1 MPQFSKQVPS
11 NAVPR
16 RGELHSLAREAEKE
30 VAQWNEVAKSTRVS
44 YESKA
49 KTLAKGWNLGTA
61 CKKTR
66 YAMKAAG
73 LWTMRK
79 QLKQLL
85 KHAKK
90 VQKNGQTGAELFM
103 VREAQYAIEME
114 KVRQKLAAIRA
125 FETLPWQEVDDPKL
139 RLEAPHKQAPAT
151 DAELVAFYGRA
162 KKSIYREAFLVA
174 EFCGCRGEEFREGIR
189 VELMQKKGQ
198 LTLIFYIES
207 AKADGKKKGID
218 LRAVEVPFPADAAKS
233 VQERWQ
239 ELAKAVHK
247 SGKTHVVR
255 IMATENSSAGELFTN
270 ACKTI
275 SKSAKVKVAA
285 YALRNRYSAQV
296 KQANPGDAVAVA
308 LALGHQTTETQRHYA
323 RASRGGGGVSPV
335 QSTGVNV
342 CGAKIRGA
350 PKRTGPPQ
358 HVKQKTTLNA
368 STPKA
373 ATPSARSRGPRL

>member
-1 MPQFSKQVPS
+1 MPRFSKRQPS
-11 NAVPR
+11 NAVPQK
-16 RGELHSLAREAEKE
+16 GELHSLVREAEKE
-30 VAQWNEVAKSTRVS
+30 VAKWTEVAKSTRIS

-49 KTLAKGWNLGTA
+49 ATLAKGWNLGTA

-79 QLKQLL
+79 QLKALL

-90 VQKNGQTGAELFM
+90 VQKNGETGAELFM
-103 VREAQYAIEME
+103 VREAQYAREME
-114 KVRQKLAAIRA
+114 KVRQKLAAIRE
-125 FETLPWQEVDDPKL
+125 FEALPWQEVHHPKL
-139 RLEAPHKQAPAT
+139 RLEAPHKKAPAT
-151 DAELVAFYGRA
+151 DAELVAFYDRA
-162 KKSIYREAFLVA
+162 KTSIYREAFLVA
-174 EFCGCRGEEFREGIR
+174 EFCGCRGEEFGEGVR
-189 VELMQKKGQ
+189 VELVAKKGQ
-198 LTLIFYIES
+198 LMLVFHIQS

-218 LRAVEVPFPADAAKS
+218 LRAVEVPFPADAEPP

-239 ELAKAVHK
+239 ELAKGVHK
-247 SGKTHVVR
+247 GGKAHVVR
-255 IMATENSSAGELFTN
+255 IAATEKSSAGELFTN

-285 YALRNRYSAQV
+285 YSLRNRYSAQV

-342 CGAKIRGA
+342 SGAKIRGA
-350 PKRTGPPQ
+350 PKRTGPPL
-358 HVKQKTTLNA
+358 HVKQKTILNA
-368 STPKA
+368 TTPKTA
-373 ATPSARSRGPRL
+373 PPARSRGPRL